1 MKIGYLFRTFPQL
14 SQTFVTNEI
23 CELERLGHTIV
34 IGALYR
40 PGEGIT
46 YSLGSMASRALYWF
60 DIDKSLWARILK
72 ANARIFWRYPKS
84 YIKLFGTDIN
94 HPIQFLKKVFL
105 AHYYHFAKVDHIHTH
120 FAWEQVDLLC
130 FIKELT
136 GIPFSITLHA
146 ADIYSEVYPMEKS
159 GNNAAFLVTISQYNR
174 QYLIEQMLMDPKI
187 IHVVHCGVSPVARL
201 PYKPR
206 EDQSLLILSV
216 GRMTDKKGFD
226 LLIRAVGQLHAKGL
240 KVTAKIIGD
249 GPLRPKLE
257 KLISQLSLDR
267 QIELPGSLDHGAVM
281 EAVQD
286 CDLFVLPCRQA
297 ENGDIDGIPVV
308 LMEAM
313 AAGKPVVSTALSGI
327 PELVQPGAGI
337 LVEPENSDQLSIA
350 METILGDGKKAF
362 AMGQKGRL
370 IVQNEFSI
378 QGQAERIAHLIR
390 ASGPRGD
397 KR

>member
-23 CELERLGHTIV
+23 CELERLGHSIV

-40 PGEGIT
+40 PGEGIPD
-46 YSLGSMASRALYWF
+46 YLGSMASRALYWF
-60 DIDKSLWARILK
+60 DIDKSLWAGILK
-72 ANARIFWRYPKS
+72 ANARIFLRYPTS

-94 HPIQFLKKVFL
+94 HPLQFLKKVFL

-146 ADIYSEVYPMEKS
+146 ADIYSEVYPMKKFTD
-159 GNNAAFLVTISQYNR
+159 NAAFLVTISQYNR
-174 QYLIEQMLMDPKI
+174 QYLIEQMLMDPEI
-187 IHVVHCGVSPVARL
+187 IHVVHCGVSPVAVL
-201 PYKPR
+201 PYQAR
-206 EDQSLLILSV
+206 VDQSLLILSV

-226 LLIRAVGQLHAKGL
+226 LFIRAVGQLNAKGL
-240 KVTAKIIGD
+240 KVKAKIIGD
-249 GPLRPKLE
+249 GPLRQKLE
-257 KLISQLSLDR
+257 KLITQLSLDR
-267 QIELPGSLDHGAVM
+267 QIELTGAMDHGAVM
-281 EAVQD
+281 DAIQG

-313 AAGKPVVSTALSGI
+313 AAGKPVVSTAISGI

-350 METILGDGKKAF
+350 VETIFGDGKKAF
-362 AMGQKGRL
+362 AMGQNGRL

-378 QGQAERIAHLIR
+378 QGQAERIVHLIR
-390 ASGPRGD
+390 AAGSRGD